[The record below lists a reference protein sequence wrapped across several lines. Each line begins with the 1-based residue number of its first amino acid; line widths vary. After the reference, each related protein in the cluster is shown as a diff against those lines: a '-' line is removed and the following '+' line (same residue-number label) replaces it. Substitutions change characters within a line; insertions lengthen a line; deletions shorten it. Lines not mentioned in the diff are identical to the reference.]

1 MIMGEKKVNYYNP
14 NLSAYEQYIVKQND
28 SLQGTKIEP
37 GREEE
42 RLVWG
47 DSMKAAT
54 GD

>member
-1 MIMGEKKVNYYNP
+1 MAELWVHLYVFSFFFV
-14 NLSAYEQYIVKQND
+14 LWCLVKQND